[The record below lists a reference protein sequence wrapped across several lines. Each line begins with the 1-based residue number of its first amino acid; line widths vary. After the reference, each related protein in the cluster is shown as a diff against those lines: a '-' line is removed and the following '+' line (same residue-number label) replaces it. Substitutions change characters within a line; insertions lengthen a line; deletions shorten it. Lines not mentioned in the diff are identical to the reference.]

1 MTLPPAAAS
10 SNKELSG
17 YFRVIGE
24 STARMRLS
32 HPSAPYQGI
41 PPQDVFFAANEHYI
55 QMGIGFVILSMNVEM
70 YPQKPLEIFIQ
81 IEAQPSARDLLL
93 GALLGRA
100 EQMRAGFPGV
110 AGRIY
115 TELASGHWEM
125 LNFYSRNGFVNADA
139 QEEYVMPIPLG
150 LAQIPMGCQLAS
162 VPLSSQQEQ
171 YNFLQRLNAH
181 RMTPISLDFL
191 ILQMQQPY
199 FMALGFYR
207 GGQPLGEMLLSGV
220 SPESSALISIYT
232 RSEYRNKGI
241 AKALI
246 LSGAA
251 LLRER
256 DTKQIVTQIY
266 SRCPAQV
273 GLVKSFNA
281 SRRRIVTILPCIEL
295 Q

>member
-1 MTLPPAAAS
+1 
-10 SNKELSG
+10 
-17 YFRVIGE
+17 
-24 STARMRLS
+24 MRLS

-41 PPQDVFFAANEHYI
+41 SPQDVFFVANDRYI
-55 QMGIGFVILSMNVEM
+55 QMGIGFVILSMNMQM
-70 YPQKPLEIFIQ
+70 YPQKPLEIYVYID
-81 IEAQPSARDLLL
+81 AQPSARDLLL

-100 EQMRAGFPGV
+100 EQLRAGYPGV

-115 TELASGHWEM
+115 TELPSGNWEM
-125 LNFYSRNGFVNADA
+125 LNFYNRNGFVNADA
-139 QEEYVMPIPLG
+139 QEEYVMPIPPG
-150 LAQIPMGCQLAS
+150 LAQTPMGGQLAS

-191 ILQMQQPY
+191 TLQMQQPY

-207 GGQPLGEMLLSGV
+207 GGQPLGEMLLSGA

-232 RSEYRNKGI
+232 RSEYRRKGI

-256 DTKQIVTQIY
+256 DAKQMVTQIY

-273 GLVKSFNA
+273 GLVKSFGA
-281 SRRRIVTILPCIEL
+281 TRRRIVTILPSIEL
-295 Q
+295 A